1 MNFFESIGHLGFV
14 GWLIVLGAVAFDFA
28 NGWNDAGNAIATA
41 VCTRVLKPGVAV
53 LFGALL
59 NFAGA
64 MCFGEVAK
72 TVGKD
77 IADPVVLTSATY
89 LAALVVA
96 PTWIFVCS
104 VRGMPISCSHSL
116 MGSLVGAVIATAGSQ
131 HLNGVGIRKILFG
144 VFCGPIVGYLLGLAV
159 VVLVSWLFFKARPRV
174 VNSVFGKLQIV
185 SAGTMAFA
193 HGTGDAQKAMGII
206 TGAMMAGHANAT
218 WHIAWWVRILCASAM
233 AAGTAIG
240 SWAVIR
246 TLGTRLSHLRTYQGF
261 AAETGAA
268 ITILLNTHVGIPL
281 STTHS
286 ITGSIMGVG
295 SAHGIR
301 TVRWGVGKKIVY
313 AWLLTFPVCIVSGFF
328 VAKLFSMAG
337 LGAAH

>member
-1 MNFFESIGHLGFV
+1 M
-14 GWLIVLGAVAFDFA
+14 FDFA

-41 VCTRVLKPGVAV
+41 VCTRVLRPGVAV
-53 LFGALL
+53 LFGAIL

-77 IADPVVLTSATY
+77 IADPAVLTSATY
-89 LAALVVA
+89 LAALIVA
-96 PTWIFVCS
+96 PIWIGVCS
-104 VRGMPISCSHSL
+104 WRGLPISCSHSL
-116 MGSLVGAVIATAGSQ
+116 MGALVGAVIATAGSEAL
-131 HLNGVGIRKILFG
+131 HGEGLVTVVCR
-144 VFCGPIVGYLLGLAV
+144 VFA
-159 VVLVSWLFFKARPRV
+159 KARPHV
-174 VNSVFGKLQIV
+174 VNSVFGKLQIL
-185 SAGTMAFA
+185 SAGSMAFA

-206 TGAMMAGHANAT
+206 TGALIAGQPNAD
-218 WHIAWWVRILCASAM
+218 WHISAWVRVLCASAM

-268 ITILLNTHVGIPL
+268 ATILINTHVGIPL

-286 ITGSIMGVG
+286 ITGAIMGVG
-295 SAHGIR
+295 SAHGLR
-301 TVRWGVGKKIVY
+301 TVRWGVGRKILY
-313 AWLLTFPVCIVSGFF
+313 AWILTFPVCILGGAAM
-328 VAKLFSMAG
+328 AKLFTLIG
-337 LGAAH
+337 LH

>member
-1 MNFFESIGHLGFV
+1 MDFFHSVGHLGLV
-14 GWLIVLGAVAFDFA
+14 GWLIVFGAVMFDFA

-41 VCTRVLKPGVAV
+41 VCTRVLRPGVAV
-53 LFGALL
+53 LFGAIL

-77 IADPVVLTSATY
+77 IADPAVLTSATY
-89 LAALVVA
+89 LAALIVA
-96 PTWIFVCS
+96 PIWIGVCS
-104 VRGMPISCSHSL
+104 WRGLPISCSHSL
-116 MGSLVGAVIATAGSQ
+116 MGALVGAVIATAGSEAL
-131 HLNGVGIRKILFG
+131 HGEGLKKIAFG
-144 VFCGPIVGYLLGLAV
+144 VFCGPIVGFLFGLIV
-159 VVLVSWLFFKARPRV
+159 VTVVCRVFAKARPHV
-174 VNSVFGKLQIV
+174 VNSVFGKLQIL
-185 SAGTMAFA
+185 SAGSMAFA

-206 TGAMMAGHANAT
+206 TGALIAGQPNAD
-218 WHIAWWVRILCASAM
+218 WHISAWVRVLCASAM

-268 ITILLNTHVGIPL
+268 ATILINTHVGIPL

-286 ITGSIMGVG
+286 ITGAIMGVG
-295 SAHGIR
+295 SAHGLR
-301 TVRWGVGKKIVY
+301 TVRWGVGRKILY
-313 AWLLTFPVCIVSGFF
+313 AWILTFPVCILGGAAM
-328 VAKLFSMAG
+328 AKLFTLIG
-337 LGAAH
+337 LH